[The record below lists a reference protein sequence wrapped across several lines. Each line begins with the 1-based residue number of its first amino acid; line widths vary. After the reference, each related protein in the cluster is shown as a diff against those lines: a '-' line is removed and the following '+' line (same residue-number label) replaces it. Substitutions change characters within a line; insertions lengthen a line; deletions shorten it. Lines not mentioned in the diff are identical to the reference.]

1 MIKMGQTV
9 TDTDKLKIYTAMAE
23 TTRKWVSVMDTKARF
38 LSALNAGL
46 LGFIWT
52 GAKLIDASCW
62 PKGLAMAATGFSLV
76 SLWVALRVVLPRA
89 SLKHVFGR
97 HATYVEGFKPISF
110 YGFVADHYTK
120 GEDGRFI
127 NEVKNLDDAALI
139 DEALEQHFTTSHI
152 VQAKSK
158 CVAIAGLFLKT
169 ALLLT
174 GVALFLKVLL

>member
-1 MIKMGQTV
+1 M
-9 TDTDKLKIYTAMAE
+9 TDNEKLKIYSAMAD
-23 TTRKWVSVMDTKARF
+23 TTRKWVSVMDTKAGF

-52 GAKLIDASCW
+52 GAKLIEINIW
-62 PKGLAMAATGFSLV
+62 PRGLAVAATLFSLI

-89 SLKHVFGR
+89 SLAHVFGQR
-97 HATYVEGFKPISF
+97 MTYAEDFKPISF

-127 NEVKNLDDAALI
+127 NDVKNLDDAALLN
-139 DEALEQHFTTSHI
+139 EALEQHFTTSHI
-152 VQAKSK
+152 VQAKSN
-158 CVAIAGLFLKT
+158 CVAIAGLFLKI

-174 GVALFLKVLL
+174 GMALFLKVSL